1 MRKHDA
7 RTLDHA
13 TLEAL
18 RERAVQR
25 VQEGE
30 SPEVVARVFWIGRTA
45 IYRWLAD
52 YRRGGWGALKAKPLF
67 GRPPKLD
74 GKKLL
79 WVYNTV
85 TQKNPL
91 QLKFVFA
98 LWTRDMVAKLIKD
111 KFGVKL
117 SANSVGRLLAQLG
130 ITCQKPLHCA
140 IERDEAL
147 VQQWLKK
154 EYPKIKA
161 MARKE
166 EAEIYFG
173 DAAHIRSDHHA
184 GRSWGRR
191 GETPIVAA
199 TGARHGMSL
208 ISAITSRGHMR
219 FMIKEKGGVTADVFI
234 EFLKRLIAG
243 AQRTIF
249 LIVDRGPAHRAK
261 KTKAFVETLG
271 GKLRLFFLPPYSPDR
286 NPDELVWKNLKADTV
301 GRSAIQSYADFKGKV
316 KSSMH
321 SLQRNTKKIRSFFA
335 KDTLRYAARPAHSPV
350 GSALSSETDGDA
362 RTVVDERSGGDIVVG
377 DLLILEFNS
386 NVSSLRHSSTW
397 LSVPSAR
404 AWQIR
409 RNDRRHRQRPR
420 GAQESRVT
428 TR

>member
-1 MRKHDA
+1 MRKDDA
-7 RTLDHA
+7 RRLDHK

-18 RERAVQR
+18 RERAVR
-25 VQEGE
+25 CVQSGE
-30 SPEVVARVFWIGRTA
+30 RPTVVARSLGITNRTMFG
-45 IYRWLAD
+45 WLAS
-52 YRRGGWGALKAKPLF
+52 YRQGGWGALKAKPLF

-74 GKKLL
+74 DKSLR
-79 WVYNTV
+79 WIFDAV

-91 QLKFVFA
+91 QMKFAFA
-98 LWTRDMVAKLIKD
+98 LWTREMVAKLIKD
-111 KFGVKL
+111 KFKIAL
-117 SANSVGRLLAQLG
+117 SPVSVGRLLAQLG
-130 ITCQKPLHCA
+130 ITCQKPLHRA
-140 IERDEAL
+140 LERDEAL

-154 EYPKIKA
+154 EYPQIKA
-161 MARKE
+161 LAQREK
-166 EAEIYFG
+166 AEVHFG

-184 GRSWGRR
+184 GRTWGRR
-191 GETPIVAA
+191 GETPVVQA
-199 TGARHGMSL
+199 TGARYGMSL
-208 ISAITSRGHMR
+208 ISAVTSKGHMR
-219 FMIKEKGGVTADVFI
+219 FMIKEKGGVNADVFI
-234 EFLKRLIAG
+234 EFLKRLLVG
-243 AQRTIF
+243 ARRPIY
-249 LIVDRGPAHRAK
+249 LIVDRGPAHRAR
-261 KTKAFVETLG
+261 KTKDFVETLG
-271 GKLRLFFLPPYSPDR
+271 GRLKLFFLPPYSPDR
-286 NPDELVWKNLKADTV
+286 NPDELVWKHLKADTV